1 MNLAT
6 ENLFPLIIIACI
18 AIYLIIRNI
27 LTGKI
32 IDYPSIRY
40 FKVSKTRHGNIP
52 GIIKEILK
60 FLFFLVFLVSLL
72 IYFLKPNIFS
82 EKNEQA
88 VIIIDRTPYMEID
101 NIFIE
106 KIKDSLI
113 LEGRYKDILIKEIN
127 SSENELLAKQEIIKQ
142 IFTAREK
149 YNNNIFLISSREYDN
164 NYFSLIKVKSNFP
177 DIMIIKISN
186 VITVHSKKDTV
197 INLELFLNKSQVYKE
212 YINVIKGINYINFT
226 YKGFFNRIIAH
237 CDTIILSEKK
247 QLKSILVNNKT
258 DNNFIKRILNVL
270 GYKHSENGQIAISYE
285 DNIEKGIVISQ
296 YGDTYIKKGNRRFLS
311 GKDNLP
317 IKLEFSHLE
326 FKKITIGPGNP
337 IIMSSMG
344 ECIVSNDDQKFYIN
358 IPADTGLSNLFLL
371 PETVILFDMLL
382 SDYTNSVYENSLLT
396 YRNELINDNSYSY
409 SAEYEHPSRN
419 IEHIFLYI
427 ACIAF
432 ILFTVISIL

>member
-1 MNLAT
+1 
-6 ENLFPLIIIACI
+6 
-18 AIYLIIRNI
+18 
-27 LTGKI
+27 
-32 IDYPSIRY
+32 
-40 FKVSKTRHGNIP
+40 
-52 GIIKEILK
+52 
-60 FLFFLVFLVSLL
+60 
-72 IYFLKPNIFS
+72 
-82 EKNEQA
+82 
-88 VIIIDRTPYMEID
+88 
-101 NIFIE
+101 
-106 KIKDSLI
+106 
-113 LEGRYKDILIKEIN
+113 
-127 SSENELLAKQEIIKQ
+127 
-142 IFTAREK
+142 
-149 YNNNIFLISSREYDN
+149 
-164 NYFSLIKVKSNFP
+164 
-177 DIMIIKISN
+177 MIIKISN